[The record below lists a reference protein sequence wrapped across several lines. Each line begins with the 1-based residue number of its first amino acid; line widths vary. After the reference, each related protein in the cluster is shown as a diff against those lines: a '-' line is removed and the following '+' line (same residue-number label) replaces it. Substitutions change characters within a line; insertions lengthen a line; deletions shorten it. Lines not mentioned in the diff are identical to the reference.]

1 MLFSCGHVI
10 KRWHHEE
17 RVDDPFSECEG
28 ISFPRQPCHSSI
40 RLWMLLVIQS
50 PSSRSQQWVFR
61 RVPLSQGWLN
71 YLVEGRL
78 NWTIPIIEESM
89 FFSYFNF
96 FEFDF
101 SVQNAT
107 LLSKLSSTL
116 NIMMPHTTFFSLF
129 LWNTHTHHSQKKICS
144 CLPMHM
150 EFMVLPLFSTIWET
164 GGLTEWL
171 TGPWQL
177 KYSTS
182 RVTVFC
188 KDGIRF
194 SSNLCILQI

>member
-1 MLFSCGHVI
+1 MFI

-71 YLVEGRL
+71 YLVEGWLTR
-78 NWTIPIIEESM
+78 TIPIIEESM

-116 NIMMPHTTFFSLF
+116 NIMISHTTIFFFIIMEHTHTSQPKKNLF
-129 LWNTHTHHSQKKICS
+129 LSTHAHGIHGSS
-144 CLPMHM
+144 SVFYYLGNRWPDR
-150 EFMVLPLFSTIWET
+150 MVDWPLTTQIQYQS
-164 GGLTEWL
+164 GD
-171 TGPWQL
+171 
-177 KYSTS
+177 S
-182 RVTVFC
+182 
-188 KDGIRF
+188 
-194 SSNLCILQI
+194 IL